1 MTVYISLLVFVFLC
15 GTILVIFQNSKSARI
30 LFLFLAF
37 FSCTLVI
44 GLRGYN
50 VGEDTLHYI
59 NIFNSTDNVS
69 LGQIFTSKGFRT
81 PYYTNAYGFTD
92 SIEGGFLIWCKFI
105 RLFSNNTQV
114 YFLLTSGLTC
124 FLFAKFI
131 YDNCKD
137 DVFFPTLV
145 FICDS
150 AFMMSFNL
158 VREMLACA
166 IVVQSYNLLINK
178 HLYKGLMCILIAS
191 LFHNTALISLIWV
204 PILAYKPQN
213 KVRLFKYATLF
224 SFALPIMSLVFQGPI
239 TKLFPRYTAYYTTNF
254 WGSTLG
260 KSSIF
265 LVIELV
271 AIVIMYKKKF
281 IVQNSA
287 KLSLLTIIYIAFEL
301 GGLKI
306 VMLSRIALYFRAYL
320 MLFFNKWF
328 DYYNNSYKILLKI
341 IIGILLILLYL
352 SYASTSSRAYT
363 FFWD

>member
-15 GTILVIFQNSKSARI
+15 GIILVIFQNSKGARI
-30 LFLFLAF
+30 AFLFLTF
-37 FSCTLVI
+37 FSCALVI

-59 NIFNSTDNVS
+59 NIFNNASNTS
-69 LGQIFTSKGFRT
+69 LEQILTSKGFRT
-81 PYYTNAYGFTD
+81 PYYTNDYGFTD

-105 RLFSNNTQV
+105 KLFSNNIQV
-114 YFLLTSGLTC
+114 YFLLTGGLTC

-145 FICDS
+145 FLCDS

-166 IVVQSYNLLINK
+166 IVLQSYNLLINK
-178 HLYKGLMCILIAS
+178 HLYKGIICILVAS
-191 LFHNTALISLIWV
+191 LIHNTALVSLIWV
-204 PILAYKPQN
+204 PILLYKPKN
-213 KVRLFKYATLF
+213 RVKTFKYAAL
-224 SFALPIMSLVFQGPI
+224 FALTLPVISFILQGPI
-239 TKLFPRYTAYYTTNF
+239 TKLFPRYTSYYTTNY

-260 KSSIF
+260 KSSIL

-271 AIVIMYKKKF
+271 AIGFMYRKRF

-287 KLSLLTIIYIAFEL
+287 KLSLLTLVYIVFEL
-301 GGLKI
+301 GGLKV

-320 MLFFNKWF
+320 MLFFNKWS
-328 DYYNNSYKILLKI
+328 DYYTGNRRILLKI
-341 IIGILLILLYL
+341 IIGILLILLYI
-352 SYASTSSRAYT
+352 SYASTSSREYT
-363 FFWD
+363 FFWN